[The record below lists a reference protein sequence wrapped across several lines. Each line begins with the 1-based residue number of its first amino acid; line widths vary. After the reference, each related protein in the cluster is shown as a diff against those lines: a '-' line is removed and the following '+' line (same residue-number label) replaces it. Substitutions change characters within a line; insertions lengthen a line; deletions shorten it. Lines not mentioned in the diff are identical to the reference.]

1 MKKTTLAIVL
11 ALCMVFA
18 VSATTMAA
26 PRVGLQNFALDLGFS
41 GMLRGQVGGF
51 IDTSLPLTGG
61 FSLRANGMFALD
73 VLDLDD
79 VECMGEFWMQYDFDY
94 YFAAYIGAQWFNYT
108 IPMQFPTPMST
119 EVYPFPEMKYQALFP
134 QVGMLF
140 HLPVGDNL
148 SLYALVSAYFDYKEI
163 KFVPGYG
170 AYIVIDFGQG
180 WGVTAGFRG
189 FGSDLVRY
197 PWVTAG
203 MSYAF

>member
-11 ALCMVFA
+11 ALCMILA

-61 FSLRANGMFALD
+61 LSLRANGMFALN
-73 VLDLDD
+73 VQDLS
-79 VECMGEFWMQYDFDY
+79 EAQYMGEFWMQYDFDY
-94 YFAAYIGAQWFNYT
+94 YFAAYVGAQWFNYT
-108 IPMQFPTPMST
+108 IPMLY
-119 EVYPFPEMKYQALFP
+119 EAGYYPIPELKYQALFP

-148 SLYALVSAYFDYKEI
+148 SLYGLLSAYYDCKEVKI
-163 KFVPGYG
+163 VPGYG

-203 MSYAF
+203 MSYSF